1 MKRGNLRTGFLFL
14 LIAFLILFG
23 TASLIANTT
32 HDEPRITGATI
43 SITGE
48 NTIRVPNSHQPT
60 PSDTEGTLVLWTK
73 PAVEI
78 FDQFSDA
85 RDYIIFFSATNIPGL
100 RIVYNLNT
108 QQFEA
113 GTPLLKST
121 KIDIF
126 DGQNHQLS
134 YTFKKGTEQ
143 AIYLDGVKVA
153 SSEFRPMAIP
163 ELTALM
169 IGIDYITEVDI
180 AGIEVAIYDRVLTP
194 DQIY

>member
-14 LIAFLILFG
+14 LIAFLVLLG
-23 TASLIANTT
+23 TASLIANAPGK
-32 HDEPRITGATI
+32 ESKITGATI

-60 PSDTEGTLVLWTK
+60 PNENEGTLVLWTK

-78 FDQFSDA
+78 FDQFSDS

-108 QQFEA
+108 KQFEA
-113 GTPLLKST
+113 GTPLLRSPT
-121 KIDIF
+121 IDIF

-153 SSEFRPMAIP
+153 SSEFRPMALP
-163 ELTALM
+163 KLTAFM
-169 IGIDYITEVDI
+169 VNVDSITEVDI
-180 AGIEVAIYDRVLTP
+180 SGVEVAVYDRALTP
-194 DQIY
+194 DQIN